1 MGKKKIE
8 EKIIGSLDQLIFDR
22 LLYDKKFRKK
32 VSRFLDQGQDH
43 PQTEQLS
50 GDHNIKFIN
59 LHSKT
64 LVTGAP
70 INFPLYY
77 VFKSLQ
83 GSKKDHYDDKSG
95 DNKAYSNFKSFE
107 KWVHYIDKIRHYR
120 GDVDSDYVKYGNI
133 LDGFKEN
140 PSTEVLR
147 KTQETKVIRNCYSYE
162 DFMETMKNIYYA
174 LNFGLFDA
182 YDLDSVTSAMSSMG
196 LFITTRNDF
205 IKYKRYIPEITGF
218 YVNSLNLSTKS
229 LNATIIDYKK
239 SEGYSESYD
248 YRYDDGS
255 LNGVILDPDLLYDQI
270 IIYSMQAFHADE
282 PSNSIFTKST
292 ENAIYCLISFMDMY
306 KQKISKCLNNWN
318 DQVDDNVFAFVR
330 DRLQI

>member
-32 VSRFLDQGQDH
+32 VSRFLDQDHEH

-50 GDHNIKFIN
+50 CDHNTKFIN
-59 LHSKT
+59 LHPKT
-64 LVTGAP
+64 MVTGEP

-83 GSKKDHYDDKSG
+83 GSKKDQYDDKSG
-95 DNKAYSNFKSFE
+95 NNTCNSNFNCFE
-107 KWVHYIDKIRHYR
+107 KWVHYIDTIRHYR
-120 GDVDSDYVKYGNI
+120 GDADSDYVKCGNI
-133 LDGFKEN
+133 LDGFKEI
-140 PSTEVLR
+140 PSTEVIR
-147 KTQETKVIRNCYSYE
+147 KIQETKVIRNCYSYD

-174 LNFGLFDA
+174 LNFGLFDVYA
-182 YDLDSVTSAMSSMG
+182 LNSVISAMSSMG

-255 LNGVILDPDLLYDQI
+255 LNGVILDSDLLYDQI
-270 IIYSMQAFHADE
+270 IIYSMQAFHFDE
-282 PSNSIFTKST
+282 SSNSIFTKST
-292 ENAIYCLISFMDMY
+292 ENAIYCLIAFMNMY
-306 KQKISKCLNNWN
+306 KQKISKCLNNLN
-318 DQVDDNVFAFVR
+318 NQIDDNVFDFVK
-330 DRLQI
+330 DKLQI